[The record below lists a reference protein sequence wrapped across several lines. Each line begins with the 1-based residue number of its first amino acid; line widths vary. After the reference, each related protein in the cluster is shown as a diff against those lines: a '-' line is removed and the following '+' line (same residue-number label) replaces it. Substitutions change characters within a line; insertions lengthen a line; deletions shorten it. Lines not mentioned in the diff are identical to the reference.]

1 MKCLLKGG
9 LAVDEYELVL
19 WLSFRTEIYIY
30 RLELNHESN
39 QTDQVKLNLSVCAAS
54 KLLVLFANG

>member
-9 LAVDEYELVL
+9 LDVDEYELVL
-19 WLSFRTEIYIY
+19 WLSFRTEIY

-54 KLLVLFANG
+54 KLLILSANG

>member
-1 MKCLLKGG
+1 LKGG
-9 LAVDEYELVL
+9 LDVDEYELVL
-19 WLSFRTEIYIY
+19 WLSFRTEIY

-54 KLLVLFANG
+54 KLLILSANG

>member
-1 MKCLLKGG
+1 M
-9 LAVDEYELVL
+9 DEYELVL